1 LELAGLSWLQFAVDE
16 QTASVFLYVAKEKA
30 ERLNVRAAA
39 SKNHLFTNTFLILV
53 GLYRLTKV
61 ERVML
66 QE

>member
-1 LELAGLSWLQFAVDE
+1 LAGLFGQQFSAVE
-16 QTASVFLYVAKEKA
+16 QTAWVFLYVANEKA
-30 ERLNVRAAA
+30 ERLNVRATAR
-39 SKNHLFTNTFLILV
+39 KNHLFTNTFLILV